1 MIIVGGTST
10 NGIDEGL
17 AKALSAELIKVEHK
31 VFPDGESYI
40 RIPQPQRLQGEEV
53 VVVQS
58 TYYPQDKNLM
68 ELLFM
73 IEAVKDFG
81 ASKVIAVIPYL
92 AYARQ
97 DKRFREGE
105 ALSIKTVLR
114 SIKNV
119 GADVL
124 ITVEPH
130 KAEELNHFSGETR
143 IVYPEP
149 LFAEEL
155 AKIVDK
161 PFVLSPDVGALFR
174 AKMVAEKLNCDYA
187 YIEKER
193 DRITG
198 EITAKNIPRENLKDK
213 DVIIVDDIISTGGT
227 TAQAAKIAYSLGARR
242 VIAAAAHVLM
252 IGEAKKKIQE
262 SNVKLVI
269 GTNTVPKVMEDM
281 IYLDVS
287 KIIAEKI

>member
-1 MIIVGGTST
+1 MIIIGGSST
-10 NGIDEGL
+10 NGIDES
-17 AKALSAELIKVEHK
+17 LSLILSLPLIKVEHK

-40 RIPQPQRLQGEEV
+40 RIPQPQKIQGEDV

-58 TYYPQDKNLM
+58 THYPQDKNLL
-68 ELLFM
+68 ELLLT
-73 IEAVKDFG
+73 IEAIKDFG
-81 ASKVIAVIPYL
+81 ANRIIAVVPYL

-114 SIKNV
+114 SIRNA

-130 KAEELNHFSGETR
+130 KAEELDHFRGETR

-149 LFAEEL
+149 LLADEI
-155 AKIVDK
+155 AKITKD
-161 PFVLSPDVGALFR
+161 PFILSPDVGALFR
-174 AKMVAEKLNCDYA
+174 AKMVAEKLNCDYT

-193 DRITG
+193 NRVTG
-198 EITAKNIPRENLKDK
+198 EITAKNIPRENLEGK

-227 TAQAAKIAYSLGARR
+227 TAQAAKIAYSLGARS
-242 VIAAAAHVLM
+242 VIAAASHVLM
-252 IGEAKKKIQE
+252 IGDAKKKLEE
-262 SNVKLVI
+262 SQVKVII
-269 GTNTVPKVMEDM
+269 GTNTVPKAIENM
-281 IYLDVS
+281 IYIDVS
-287 KIIAEKI
+287 KLIAEKL